1 MNPNTDTPPA
11 GAPPSKAPEAAPRK
25 KPRLALAL
33 ATVFGVGYAP
43 KAPGTFGSA
52 IGVLV
57 AVASQFFPVLLL
69 WLLTRNFFHTSFA
82 EFISGFGVDVP
93 MIAGHPAPLLLFL
106 HSWVVFLLFAILGV
120 WAASRVA
127 RYSGLG
133 DPQHVVIDEVS
144 GQHLTFLLGLF
155 PILLGAGFSSGSDL
169 AASAFM
175 LVIHLLNWKC
185 LLLGFI
191 LFRVFDIWKPFP
203 VRRLE
208 KLPGGWGIMADDWM
222 AAVYAALVLRL
233 VIHLRWI

>member
-1 MNPNTDTPPA
+1 MPPTET
-11 GAPPSKAPEAAPRK
+11 PEAAPRP
-25 KPRLALAL
+25 KPRLALAI

-43 KAPGTFGSA
+43 KAPGTFGSV
-52 IGVLV
+52 IGILV
-57 AVASQFFPVLLL
+57 AVVSEFFPIPLL
-69 WLLTRNFFHTSFA
+69 WL
-82 EFISGFGVDVP
+82 SGLGVDIP
-93 MIAGHPAPLLLFL
+93 MIAGHPAPMLLFL
-106 HSWVVFLLFAILGV
+106 PSWLVFLFFAILGV

-127 RYSGLG
+127 RYSGLE

-155 PILLGAGFSSGSDL
+155 PIFLGAGFSNGSDL

-175 LVIHLLNWKC
+175 LMTQLLNWKC

-203 VRRLE
+203 VRQLE